1 MVSLKCST
9 AFCGESIKR
18 EHLAYHAEKN
28 AKTHGGCRDG
38 NHYNIGGGGRRV
50 PQVQERLRS
59 LHPVRVKRRRSLH
72 PARQVHHP
80 RPALRCRS
88 RQTPRQFQKRLRSL
102 TPFRRANR
110 HLPVKQPAVRL
121 PRRTPPTRSPRPVR
135 LRPTRPLLI
144 RLPAV
149 SLPASP
155 PAAPVP
161 KAQWMPRSTPTC
173 RRSRLCRSGQ
183 GNGCLIQ

>member
-1 MVSLKCST
+1 MVSLKCS
-9 AFCGESIKR
+9 AVFCGESIKR

-28 AKTHGGCRDG
+28 EKTHGGCRDG
-38 NHYNIGGGGRRV
+38 RRWALLRRV
-50 PQVQERLRS
+50 PQGQERLRS
-59 LHPVRVKRRRSLH
+59 LHPVRVKRHRSLH
-72 PARQVHHP
+72 PARQVRHP

-88 RQTPRQFQKRLRSL
+88 RQTPRQLQKRPRNR

-110 HLPVKQPAVRL
+110 HLSVKQPAVRL
-121 PRRTPPTRSPRPVR
+121 PRRTPPIRSPRPVR

-149 SLPASP
+149 SLPAP
-155 PAAPVP
+155 LPAAPVP

-173 RRSRLCRSGQ
+173 RRSRLCKGGQ

>member
-1 MVSLKCST
+1 ML
-9 AFCGESIKR
+9 
-18 EHLAYHAEKN
+18 
-28 AKTHGGCRDG
+28 
-38 NHYNIGGGGRRV
+38 RRV

-72 PARQVHHP
+72 PARQVRHP
-80 RPALRCRS
+80 RPALRCRGRNWQTL
-88 RQTPRQFQKRLRSL
+88 RQLQKRLRSL

-121 PRRTPPTRSPRPVR
+121 PRRTPPIRSPRPVR
-135 LRPTRPLLI
+135 HRPTRPLLI

-149 SLPASP
+149 SPPAP
-155 PAAPVP
+155 LPAAPVP

-173 RRSRLCRSGQ
+173 MRSRLCRSGPS
-183 GNGCLIQ
+183 GGCTVQSAIPMTNTSPTRSKSALLR